1 MTFVFLSGIITTTT
15 EDCPQGALWFFR
27 LIRGLKMEL
36 EPREQNEKMP
46 FTTVRKTDVIIMLAV
61 LPLLTA
67 LVLIFVVLPMLVNK
81 PAVNRQSSPDH
92 VQHAADDKIHKPQN
106 QITMNMIL
114 QKKPEKAG
122 DTGEILLIVTP
133 QIDAPGMN
141 IYFEIPGKLLPS
153 GELEWSGD
161 LVRGET
167 KTLTASFTLPD
178 SGSYDVNAGAWI
190 KSLKS
195 GKVANAKRLS
205 VGTGKSK
212 ATAPKGEEKTND
224 KGQKIIEFEV
234 PGK

>member
-1 MTFVFLSGIITTTT
+1 
-15 EDCPQGALWFFR
+15 
-27 LIRGLKMEL
+27 MEL
-36 EPREQNEKMP
+36 KPREQSEKTP
-46 FTTVRKTDVIIMLAV
+46 FTTVRKTDVIIMLIV

-67 LVLIFVVLPMLVNK
+67 LVLIFVVLPAVVNK
-81 PAVNRQSSPDH
+81 PAVEKQAPSDNVRQA
-92 VQHAADDKIHKPQN
+92 VNDKIQKPQN

-114 QKKPEKAG
+114 RKKPEKAG
-122 DTGEILLIVTP
+122 DTGEILLVVTP

-153 GELEWSGD
+153 GELEWTGD

-167 KTLTASFTLPD
+167 KILMAGFTLPD

-205 VGTGKSK
+205 IGNGKAK
-212 ATAPKGEEKTND
+212 TATSEGEEKTND

-234 PGK
+234 PQKK